1 MDEQENP
8 VDTMAKSDV
17 TDVPNTPSE
26 SEVVVGSEVT
36 ENTKET
42 PLDDM
47 GTQSSASTTTVQDD
61 CVVETEPKQTSSMPT
76 DDTAAE
82 AEPSNHQSIPS
93 GMNEHAKDLCTALSI
108 DVLPKLQDVANAVQ
122 TLEGHLASLEST
134 LLESLKNVGQALTGL
149 RESFDARLRYDSMKD
164 EAISRLNKE
173 LDGFRRGAIAKDVS
187 SLIDNIILEIDGTRR
202 IAKRFDGMEPNE
214 KNFKKVISELMDGAE
229 ALEDSVLSRVGVR
242 RYQTSELGRF
252 DVDRHALVKDAYI
265 DTSDSS
271 KDNLIESSIR
281 CGYERIVPTAD
292 GGTRSVIVRPEQ
304 VTVYRFVASPQPDVV
319 DTERGD
325 MVTDIPSETK

>member
-17 TDVPNTPSE
+17 TDVPNPSSE

-42 PLDDM
+42 PLDDI
-47 GTQSSASTTTVQDD
+47 GTQSSASATTVQDD

-82 AEPSNHQSIPS
+82 AEPSNHQSVPS

-134 LLESLKNVGQALTGL
+134 LLESLKNVGQSLTGL

-187 SLIDNIILEIDGTRR
+187 SLIDNVILEIDGTRR
-202 IAKRFDGMEPNE
+202 IVKRFEAMEPNE
-214 KNFKKVISELMDGAE
+214 VNFRKVVSELADGAE

-242 RYQTSELGRF
+242 RYQTSELGHF
-252 DVDRHALVKDAYI
+252 DVDRHALIKDAYV
-265 DTSDSS
+265 DTTDSS
-271 KDNLIESSIR
+271 RDNLIERSVR
-281 CGYERIVPTAD
+281 CGYERIVPTSD
-292 GGTRSVIVRPEQ
+292 GGTRSVVIRPEQ
-304 VTVYRFVASPQPDVV
+304 VTVYRFIAASNSDAGEPGCEP
-319 DTERGD
+319 TG
-325 MVTDIPSETK
+325 TDASVEVK

>member
-1 MDEQENP
+1 MDEQENS
-8 VDTMAKSDV
+8 VDTMVKFDV
-17 TDVPNTPSE
+17 SEMPSTSSE
-26 SEVVVGSEVT
+26 SEVSVGSEVT

-47 GTQSSASTTTVQDD
+47 GTQSNASTTIVQS
-61 CVVETEPKQTSSMPT
+61 VVETEPKQTSSMPT

-82 AEPSNHQSIPS
+82 AEPSNQQTFPH
-93 GMNEHAKDLCTALSI
+93 GMKEHAEDKCATLSI
-108 DVLPKLQDVANAVQ
+108 DVLSKLQDVADAVQ
-122 TLEGHLASLEST
+122 TLDGHLASLEST
-134 LLESLKNVGQALTGL
+134 LLESLKNVGQTLMGL
-149 RESFDARLRYDSMKD
+149 RESFEARLRYDSMKD

-187 SLIDNIILEIDGTRR
+187 SLVDNIILEIDGTRR

-242 RYQTSELGRF
+242 RYQSSAFVRF

-265 DTSDSS
+265 DTSDFS
-271 KDNLIESSIR
+271 KDNQIESSVR
-281 CGYERIVPTAD
+281 CGYERIVPTVD
-292 GGTRSVIVRPEQ
+292 GGTRSVVVRPEQ
-304 VTVYRFVASPQPDVV
+304 VTVYRFVASPQPDGV
-319 DTERGD
+319 DAEQRVD
-325 MVTDIPSETK
+325 MVTDTLSETE